1 MNAPP
6 PTRYALGRLVPRAA
20 TTEPE
25 LFLMRRR
32 AWLEQ
37 GIAVLAVDLIRDDWV
52 RQAITN
58 EANRLYGEPAR
69 GQSR

>member
-1 MNAPP
+1 MNAPSIRCP
-6 PTRYALGRLVPRAA
+6 LGRLVPRAA
-20 TTEPE
+20 TPDAE

-37 GIAVLAVDLIRDDWV
+37 GIAVLAIDLIRDDWV

-58 EANRLYGEPAR
+58 EANRLYGEPK
-69 GQSR
+69 GLSR